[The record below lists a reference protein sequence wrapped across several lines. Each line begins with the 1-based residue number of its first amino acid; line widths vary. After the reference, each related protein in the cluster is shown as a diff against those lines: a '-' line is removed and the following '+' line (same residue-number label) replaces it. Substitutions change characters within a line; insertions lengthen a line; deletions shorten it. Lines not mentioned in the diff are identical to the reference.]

1 MPTRHHLALVA
12 RNLRERLNGKAFLT
26 VERMEITQDLRDVSG
41 EDTTRIKSQLAADL
55 ERALLEQGIRCYPS
69 FAETTTGDTIRLLH
83 AGSVLGSLIDLLVYP
98 SKETDKDLAEM
109 LTKVKG
115 RWKWAVP
122 TVTAAAAEETLS

>member
-1 MPTRHHLALVA
+1 
-12 RNLRERLNGKAFLT
+12 LRERLNGKAFLT